1 MRRFTIY
8 LLIGLITFT
17 VGSFIALNI
26 YWKSKTDSPKNFAVQ
41 NNSQFTEQKKT
52 LEESWTNTVFASER
66 QETPTEPFCNNPKI
80 SKIWD
85 FLQND
90 RDFKEWNPITAD
102 SLDCEELLEIKE
114 IDLNRDGKTEI
125 LLSGKNNLC
134 SATGN
139 CAFWIFAKDK
149 KGYKK
154 LLYASD
160 YNELE
165 KFGTQ
170 IKNSKTNGFPDILL
184 KGHLNASDT
193 TYDTYKFD
201 GKKYRQTNCLV
212 ETPVVITGENPNREP
227 KWEFV
232 GCKEFYKR
240 RENEK

>member
-26 YWKSKTDSPKNFAVQ
+26 YWKAESDSPKNFAVQ
-41 NNSQFTEQKKT
+41 NNPQSAEQKKPWER
-52 LEESWTNTVFASER
+52 LWTNTVSANER

-125 LLSGKNNLC
+125 ILRGQNNLC
-134 SATGN
+134 SAVGN
-139 CAFWIFAKDK
+139 CAFWIFANDGKS
-149 KGYKK
+149 YKK
-154 LLYASD
+154 LLYATD
-160 YNELE
+160 YSEAE
-165 KFGTQ
+165 DFGNQ
-170 IKNSKTNGFPDILL
+170 IKTAKTNRFSDIVM
-184 KGHLNASDT
+184 KGHLTASDT
-193 TYDTYKFD
+193 TYETYKFD
-201 GKKYRQTNCLV
+201 GKKYKQSKCLI
-212 ETPVVITGENPNREP
+212 ETPVIRTSDKP

-240 RENEK
+240 WESEK

>member
-8 LLIGLITFT
+8 FLIALITFT
-17 VGSFIALNI
+17 IGSFIALNI
-26 YWKSKTDSPKNFAVQ
+26 YWKSKDNSPKNYIAQ
-41 NNSQFTEQKKT
+41 NNSQNAEQKKPW
-52 LEESWTNTVFASER
+52 EKPWINTVSASEKK
-66 QETPTEPFCNNPKI
+66 ETPTKPFCNNPKI
-80 SKIWD
+80 SKIWN

-102 SLDCEELLEIKE
+102 SLNCEELLEIKE

-125 LLSGKNNLC
+125 FLSGKNNLC
-134 SATGN
+134 SAVGN

-154 LLYASD
+154 LLYATD

-184 KGHLNASDT
+184 KGHLTASDT
-193 TYDTYKFD
+193 SYETYKFD
-201 GKKYRQTNCLV
+201 GKKYKQSKCLV
-212 ETPVVITGENPNREP
+212 ETPIVAVSENP

-232 GCKEFYKR
+232 GCKQFFKR
-240 RENEK
+240 WEDEK